1 MNRDASGLFL
11 HCLFINI
18 FNVYVNLT
26 ITHNIIIQEKKSF
39 LYVLWIIL
47 LRMVREKAPNS

>member
-18 FNVYVNLT
+18 FNVYINLT

-47 LRMVREKAPNS
+47 LRMVRERAPNS